1 MPGPLD
7 KFCIQTITKMRE
19 NLTMYRIL
27 KFIILIEISIGCTNK
42 SHSSKKLINNSH
54 QIQSINFE
62 VIKTYPHDTESFT
75 EGFLFYNNQLFESTG
90 SPDEFP
96 KTRSVFGIVDLNTG
110 KIDIKVELDRNSY
123 FGEGIVIFKGKIFQL
138 TYKNQ
143 TGFIYDLKSY
153 NKIGSFKYSNK
164 EGWGLTSDGK
174 NIIMSDGTNIITY
187 LDPDSLKVVKTL
199 NVTFN
204 GSSALYTNELEF
216 INGYLYANI
225 WTTNNIA
232 KIDPWTGI
240 IVGIIDLSSLFYEA
254 RKAYPLSEA
263 TNGIAYDSSKD
274 RIFVTGK
281 FWPTIYQ
288 IKFPH

>member
-1 MPGPLD
+1 
-7 KFCIQTITKMRE
+7 MRV

-27 KFIILIEISIGCTNK
+27 EIIILIWISVGCTNN
-42 SHSSKKLINNSH
+42 SHSSKKSINNSH
-54 QIQSINFE
+54 QIQSISFK

-90 SPDEFP
+90 SPEEFP

-110 KIDIKVELDRNSY
+110 KIDIKVELDKNIY
-123 FGEGIVIFKGKIFQL
+123 FGEGIVIFEGKIFQV

-143 TGFIYDLKSY
+143 IGFIYDLKSY
-153 NKIGSFKYSNK
+153 KKLGSFKYSNK

-187 LDPDSLKVVKTL
+187 FDPDSLKVVKTL

-204 GSSALYTNELEF
+204 GSPALDTNELEF
-216 INGYLYANI
+216 IDGYLYANI
-225 WTTNNIA
+225 WSTNNIA
-232 KIDPWTGI
+232 KIDPRTGI

-254 RKAYPLSEA
+254 RKSNPMSEA

>member
-1 MPGPLD
+1 
-7 KFCIQTITKMRE
+7 MRVKI
-19 NLTMYRIL
+19 TMYRIL
-27 KFIILIEISIGCTNK
+27 GIIILTGISVGCTNN
-42 SHSSKKLINNSH
+42 SHSSKQSINNNH
-54 QIQSINFE
+54 HIQSINFK
-62 VIKTYPHDTESFT
+62 VVKTYPHDTESFT

-90 SPDEFP
+90 SPEEFP

-123 FGEGIVIFKGKIFQL
+123 FGEGIVILEGKIFQV

-143 TGFIYDLKSY
+143 IGFIYDLKSY
-153 NKIGSFKYSNK
+153 KKSGSFKYSNK

-187 LDPDSLKVVKTL
+187 LEPDSLKVVKTL
-199 NVTFN
+199 NVTFS
-204 GSSALYTNELEF
+204 GSPALDMNELEF

-232 KIDPWTGI
+232 KIDPRTGI
-240 IVGIIDLSSLFYEA
+240 IVGILDLSSLFYEA
-254 RKAYPLSEA
+254 KKAYPGSEA

>member
-1 MPGPLD
+1 
-7 KFCIQTITKMRE
+7 MRVKI
-19 NLTMYRIL
+19 TMYRIL
-27 KFIILIEISIGCTNK
+27 GIIILTGISVGCTNN
-42 SHSSKKLINNSH
+42 SHTSKKSINNDH
-54 QIQSINFE
+54 PIKSINFK
-62 VIKTYPHDTESFT
+62 VIRTYPHDTESFT

-90 SPDEFP
+90 SPEEFP

-123 FGEGIVIFKGKIFQL
+123 FGEGIVILEGKIFQV

-143 TGFIYDLKSY
+143 IGFIYDLKSY
-153 NKIGSFKYSNK
+153 KKIGSFKYSNK

-187 LDPDSLKVVKTL
+187 LEPDSLKVVKTL
-199 NVTFN
+199 NVTFS
-204 GSSALYTNELEF
+204 GSPALDMNELEF

-232 KIDPWTGI
+232 KIDPKTGI
-240 IVGIIDLSSLFYEA
+240 IVGIIDLSSLYYEA
-254 RKAYPLSEA
+254 RKSYPMSES

>member
-1 MPGPLD
+1 
-7 KFCIQTITKMRE
+7 MRV
-19 NLTMYRIL
+19 NLTMYRLL
-27 KFIILIEISIGCTNK
+27 KIIILIGISVACTNN
-42 SHSSKKLINNSH
+42 SHSSKKSINSSH
-54 QIQSINFE
+54 TIESINFK

-90 SPDEFP
+90 SPEEFP

-110 KIDIKVELDRNSY
+110 KIDIKVELDKNSY
-123 FGEGIVIFKGKIFQL
+123 FGEGIVIFEGKIFQL

-153 NKIGSFKYSNK
+153 KKIGSFKYSNK

-174 NIIMSDGTNIITY
+174 YIIMSDGTNIITY
-187 LDPDSLKVVKTL
+187 LDPDSLKVVKTI

-204 GSSALYTNELEF
+204 GSSALYMNELEF
-216 INGYLYANI
+216 IDGYIYANV

-232 KIDPWTGI
+232 KIDPKTGI

-254 RKAYPLSEA
+254 RKAYPMSEA

>member
-1 MPGPLD
+1 
-7 KFCIQTITKMRE
+7 MRVKI
-19 NLTMYRIL
+19 TMYRIL
-27 KFIILIEISIGCTNK
+27 GIIILTGISVGCTNN
-42 SHSSKKLINNSH
+42 SHSSKQSINNNH
-54 QIQSINFE
+54 HIQSINFK
-62 VIKTYPHDTESFT
+62 VVKTYPHDTESFT

-90 SPDEFP
+90 SPEEFP

-123 FGEGIVIFKGKIFQL
+123 FGEGIVILEGKIFQV

-143 TGFIYDLKSY
+143 IGFIYDLKSY
-153 NKIGSFKYSNK
+153 KKIGSFKYSNK

-187 LDPDSLKVVKTL
+187 LEPDSLKVVKTL
-199 NVTFN
+199 NVTFS
-204 GSSALYTNELEF
+204 GSPALDMNELEF

-232 KIDPWTGI
+232 KIDPRTGI
-240 IVGIIDLSSLFYEA
+240 IVGILDLSSLFYEA
-254 RKAYPLSEA
+254 RMSYPMSES

>member
-1 MPGPLD
+1 
-7 KFCIQTITKMRE
+7 MRV
-19 NLTMYRIL
+19 NLIMNRLL
-27 KFIILIEISIGCTNK
+27 KIIVLIGISAGCTNN
-42 SHSSKKLINNSH
+42 SHSSKKSINSSH
-54 QIQSINFE
+54 TIESINFK

-90 SPDEFP
+90 SPEEFP

-110 KIDIKVELDRNSY
+110 KIDIKVELDKNSY
-123 FGEGIVIFKGKIFQL
+123 FGEGIVVFEGKIFQL

-153 NKIGSFKYSNK
+153 KKIGSFKYSNK

-204 GSSALYTNELEF
+204 GSSALYMNELEF
-216 INGYLYANI
+216 IDGYIYANV

-232 KIDPWTGI
+232 KIDPKTGI

-254 RKAYPLSEA
+254 RKSYPMSEA
-263 TNGIAYDSSKD
+263 TNGIAYDSPKD

>member
-1 MPGPLD
+1 
-7 KFCIQTITKMRE
+7 MRV
-19 NLTMYRIL
+19 NLIMHRLL
-27 KFIILIEISIGCTNK
+27 KIIVLIGISVGCTNN
-42 SHSSKKLINNSH
+42 SHSSKKSINSSH
-54 QIQSINFE
+54 TIESINFK

-90 SPDEFP
+90 SPEEFP

-123 FGEGIVIFKGKIFQL
+123 FGEGIVIFEGKIFQL

-153 NKIGSFKYSNK
+153 KKIGSFKYSNK

-174 NIIMSDGTNIITY
+174 YIIMSDGTNIITY

-204 GSSALYTNELEF
+204 GSSALYMNELEF
-216 INGYLYANI
+216 IDGYIYANV
-225 WTTNNIA
+225 WSTNNIA
-232 KIDPWTGI
+232 KIDPKTGI
-240 IVGIIDLSSLFYEA
+240 IVGIIDLSSLFNEA
-254 RKAYPLSEA
+254 RKSYPMSEA

>member
-1 MPGPLD
+1 
-7 KFCIQTITKMRE
+7 MRV
-19 NLTMYRIL
+19 NLIMHRLL
-27 KFIILIEISIGCTNK
+27 KIIVLIGISVGCTNN
-42 SHSSKKLINNSH
+42 SHSSKKSINSSH
-54 QIQSINFE
+54 TIESINFK

-90 SPDEFP
+90 SPEEFP

-123 FGEGIVIFKGKIFQL
+123 FGEGIVIFEGKIFQL

-153 NKIGSFKYSNK
+153 KKIGSFKYSNK

-204 GSSALYTNELEF
+204 GSSALYMNELEF
-216 INGYLYANI
+216 IDGYIYANV
-225 WTTNNIA
+225 WSTNNIA
-232 KIDPWTGI
+232 KIDPKTGI

-254 RKAYPLSEA
+254 RKSYPMSEA

>member
-1 MPGPLD
+1 
-7 KFCIQTITKMRE
+7 MRV
-19 NLTMYRIL
+19 
-27 KFIILIEISIGCTNK
+27 
-42 SHSSKKLINNSH
+42 KLIIHRLLIIVILTGISVACSNNSH
-54 QIQSINFE
+54 KTKKSINSRNPIKSINFK
-62 VIKTYPHDTESFT
+62 VIKTYPHDTGSFT
-75 EGFLFYNNQLFESTG
+75 EGFLFYDNQLFESTG
-90 SPDEFP
+90 SPEEFP
-96 KTRSVFGIVDLNTG
+96 NTRSVFGIVDLNTG
-110 KIDIKVELDRNSY
+110 KIDVKAELDRNNY
-123 FGEGIVIFKGKIFQL
+123 FGEGIVILNGKIFQL

-153 NKIGSFKYSNK
+153 KKTGSFKYSNK

-187 LDPDSLKVVKTL
+187 LYPDSLKVVKTL

-204 GSSALYTNELEF
+204 GSSALYMNELEF

-232 KIDPWTGI
+232 KIDPATGI

-254 RKAYPLSEA
+254 KKTYSLSEA

-288 IKFPH
+288 IKFSH

>member
-1 MPGPLD
+1 MH
-7 KFCIQTITKMRE
+7 
-19 NLTMYRIL
+19 RIL
-27 KFIILIEISIGCTNK
+27 KIIILIGISVGCTNN
-42 SHSSKKLINNSH
+42 SHSGKKSINNSH
-54 QIQSINFE
+54 QIQSISFK

-90 SPDEFP
+90 SPEEFP

-123 FGEGIVIFKGKIFQL
+123 FGEGIVIFEGKIFQV

-143 TGFIYDLKSY
+143 IGFIYDLKSY
-153 NKIGSFKYSNK
+153 KKLGSFKYSNK

-232 KIDPWTGI
+232 KIDPEHWQNSGNNRS
-240 IVGIIDLSSLFYEA
+240 VFSL
-254 RKAYPLSEA
+254 L
-263 TNGIAYDSSKD
+263 
-274 RIFVTGK
+274 
-281 FWPTIYQ
+281 
-288 IKFPH
+288 

>member
-1 MPGPLD
+1 MHRLL
-7 KFCIQTITKMRE
+7 II
-19 NLTMYRIL
+19 
-27 KFIILIEISIGCTNK
+27 IILIKISVACT
-42 SHSSKKLINNSH
+42 NNSH
-54 QIQSINFE
+54 SRKKSISSSHTIESINFK
-62 VIKTYPHDTESFT
+62 VIKAFPHDTESFT
-75 EGFLFYNNQLFESTG
+75 EGFLFYKNQLFESTG
-90 SPDEFP
+90 SPEEFP
-96 KTRSVFGIVDLNTG
+96 KTRSVFGIVNLNTG

-123 FGEGIVIFKGKIFQL
+123 FGEGIVIFDGKIYQL

-143 TGFIYDLKSY
+143 TGFIYDLNSY
-153 NKIGSFKYSNK
+153 KKLGSFKYSNK

-187 LDPDSLKVVKTL
+187 LNPDSLNVVKTL

-204 GSSALYTNELEF
+204 GSSALYMNELEF
-216 INGYLYANI
+216 IDGYLYANI
-225 WTTNNIA
+225 LTTNNIA
-232 KIDPWTGI
+232 KIDPKTGI

-254 RKAYPLSEA
+254 KKAYPESEA

>member
-1 MPGPLD
+1 
-7 KFCIQTITKMRE
+7 MRE

-27 KFIILIEISIGCTNK
+27 KFIILIGISIGCTNK

-232 KIDPWTGI
+232 KIDPRTGI

-254 RKAYPLSEA
+254 RKAYSMSEA

>member
-1 MPGPLD
+1 MRVNL
-7 KFCIQTITKMRE
+7 ITD
-19 NLTMYRIL
+19 RIL
-27 KFIILIEISIGCTNK
+27 KIIILIGISVGCTNN
-42 SHSSKKLINNSH
+42 SHSSKKSINNS
-54 QIQSINFE
+54 QIQSISFK

-90 SPDEFP
+90 SPEEFP

-110 KIDIKVELDRNSY
+110 KIDIKVELDKNTY
-123 FGEGIVIFKGKIFQL
+123 FGEGIVIFGEKIFQV

-143 TGFIYDLKSY
+143 IGFIYDLKSY
-153 NKIGSFKYSNK
+153 KKLGSFKYSNK

-187 LDPDSLKVVKTL
+187 FDLDSLKVLKTL

-204 GSSALYTNELEF
+204 GSPALDANELEF
-216 INGYLYANI
+216 IDGYLYANI

-232 KIDPWTGI
+232 KIDPKTGI

-254 RKAYPLSEA
+254 KKAYPGSEA
-263 TNGIAYDSSKD
+263 TNGIAYDSSRD

>member
-1 MPGPLD
+1 
-7 KFCIQTITKMRE
+7 MRVYLIM
-19 NLTMYRIL
+19 NRLL
-27 KFIILIEISIGCTNK
+27 KIIVLIGISVGCTNN
-42 SHSSKKLINNSH
+42 SHSSKKSINSSH
-54 QIQSINFE
+54 TIESINFK

-90 SPDEFP
+90 SPEEFP
-96 KTRSVFGIVDLNTG
+96 KTRSVFGIVNLNTG
-110 KIDIKVELDRNSY
+110 KIDIKAELDKNSY
-123 FGEGIVIFKGKIFQL
+123 FGEGIVIFEGKIFQL

-153 NKIGSFKYSNK
+153 KKIGSFKYSNK

-204 GSSALYTNELEF
+204 GSSALYMNELEV
-216 INGYLYANI
+216 IDGYIYANV

-232 KIDPWTGI
+232 KIDPKTGI

-254 RKAYPLSEA
+254 RKSYPMSEA

>member
-1 MPGPLD
+1 
-7 KFCIQTITKMRE
+7 
-19 NLTMYRIL
+19 MYRLLII
-27 KFIILIEISIGCTNK
+27 IILTGISVACSNNSQTNK
-42 SHSSKKLINNSH
+42 KPIKSSKS
-54 QIQSINFE
+54 IQSINFK
-62 VIKTYPHDTESFT
+62 VIKTYPHDTDSFI

-90 SPDEFP
+90 SPEEFP
-96 KTRSVFGIVDLNTG
+96 ETRSVFGIADLNTG
-110 KIDIKVELDRNSY
+110 KIDIKVELDRNNF
-123 FGEGIVIFKGKIFQL
+123 FGEGIVILNGKIFQI

-153 NKIGSFKYSNK
+153 KKTGSFRYSNK
-164 EGWGLTSDGK
+164 EGWGLTTDGK

-204 GSSALYTNELEF
+204 GSSALYMNELEF
-216 INGYLYANI
+216 IDGYLYANI

-232 KIDPWTGI
+232 KIDPSTGA

-254 RKAYPLSEA
+254 KKSYTLSEA

-288 IKFPH
+288 IKFSH

>member
-1 MPGPLD
+1 MHRL
-7 KFCIQTITKMRE
+7 
-19 NLTMYRIL
+19 L
-27 KFIILIEISIGCTNK
+27 KIIFLIGISVGCNNN
-42 SHSSKKLINNSH
+42 SHSSKKAINISNT
-54 QIQSINFE
+54 IESINFK

-96 KTRSVFGIVDLNTG
+96 KTKSVFGIVDLNTG

-123 FGEGIVIFKGKIFQL
+123 FGEGIVILEGKIFQL

-153 NKIGSFKYSNK
+153 KKIGSFKYSNK

-174 NIIMSDGTNIITY
+174 NIVMSDGTNIITY

-204 GSSALYTNELEF
+204 GSSALYMNELEF
-216 INGYLYANI
+216 INGYLYANV

-232 KIDPWTGI
+232 KIDPKSGI
-240 IVGIIDLSSLFYEA
+240 IVGIIDLSSLFTEA
-254 RKAYPLSEA
+254 RKSYPKSEA
-263 TNGIAYDSSKD
+263 TNGIAYDSSQD
-274 RIFVTGK
+274 RIFITGK